1 MKESFLSSVYLII
14 RNENNEILLQRRIG
28 DDKSYPNFLALP
40 AGHIHKG
47 ENSYEALIRE
57 TKEELDID
65 IKIED
70 IIDTFVVQ
78 RRSKPH
84 GQYYD
89 IFFELSD
96 FTGTVKINEKEY
108 CSELIWCD
116 IDNLPSDMIKYERDA
131 IKLNKQGIKF
141 SCIDVLKEE

>member
-1 MKESFLSSVYLII
+1 MKEKFLSSVYLII
-14 RNENNEILLQRRIG
+14 RNDKNEILLQRRIG
-28 DDKSYPNFLALP
+28 DDKTYPNFLALP
-40 AGHIHKG
+40 AGHIREG

-57 TKEELDID
+57 TKEELDIVV
-65 IKIED
+65 KTED

-89 IFFELSD
+89 IFFEVSD
-96 FTGTVKINEKEY
+96 YKGIIKINEKEY
-108 CSELIWCD
+108 CSDLIWCD
-116 IDNLPSDMIKYERDA
+116 IDNLPSDMIKYEKDA